1 MQWFNTM
8 GDMQQH
14 WDNVYNTKAPN
25 QVSWFRP
32 HLETSLAFLE
42 RATGGDRSASILDV
56 GGGASTLVDD
66 LIERGYRKV
75 AVLDITQAA
84 LDLAQK
90 RLGDA
95 ARTVQWIHADV
106 TQANLP
112 AGCFDVWHD
121 RAVFHFLTT
130 PQQRLAYAGKAA
142 STLKPGGHLVVSTF
156 GPEGP
161 TRCSGLDAVRYD
173 AESLHAELGER
184 FRLVATLKEL
194 HQTPSG
200 AAQQF
205 LYCHFTLE
213 P

>member
-1 MQWFNTM
+1 
-8 GDMQQH
+8 MQQH
-14 WDNVYNTKAPN
+14 WDNVYNTKAAN

-42 RATGGDRSASILDV
+42 RAAGGDRSASILDV

-66 LIERGYRKV
+66 LIERGYHRV

-106 TQANLP
+106 TQAKLP

-130 PQQRLAYAGKAA
+130 P
-142 STLKPGGHLVVSTF
+142 
-156 GPEGP
+156 
-161 TRCSGLDAVRYD
+161 
-173 AESLHAELGER
+173 
-184 FRLVATLKEL
+184 
-194 HQTPSG
+194 
-200 AAQQF
+200 
-205 LYCHFTLE
+205 
-213 P
+213 